1 MTINLESESVLRQQ
15 SFIRVAVLHVVV
27 AGVNRLGPV
36 LARTQVLFELAAVQ
50 VVQHVQLDLFQV
62 ELQRG
67 AGGAQ
72 EAPVEPGIL
81 LIHAGSGEAGPAAL
95 HVVTVW
101 RTSEIG
107 LRLCR
112 V

>member
-1 MTINLESESVLRQQ
+1 MNLESESESVLRQQ
-15 SFIRVAVLHVVV
+15 SFICVAVLHVVV
-27 AGVNRLGPV
+27 AGVDRLGPV
-36 LARTQVLFELAAVQ
+36 LARTQVLFELAAIQ

-81 LIHAGSGEAGPAAL
+81 LIHTGSSDAGPAAL
-95 HVVTVW
+95 HVVTV
-101 RTSEIG
+101 RLTSKIG
-107 LRLCR
+107 LKLCR
-112 V
+112 I